1 MKSLKISLKAA
12 RINAG
17 LTQSEAAEKIGV
29 SLSTLKNWEKGKTF
43 PSQPMIDKICEVY
56 GVAYDNIKFF

>member
-1 MKSLKISLKAA
+1 LKISLKAA

-17 LTQSEAAEKIGV
+17 MTQSEAANHIGV
-29 SLSTLKNWEKGKTF
+29 GVSTIKNWEAGKTF

-56 GVAYDNIKFF
+56 RVAYDNIKFF